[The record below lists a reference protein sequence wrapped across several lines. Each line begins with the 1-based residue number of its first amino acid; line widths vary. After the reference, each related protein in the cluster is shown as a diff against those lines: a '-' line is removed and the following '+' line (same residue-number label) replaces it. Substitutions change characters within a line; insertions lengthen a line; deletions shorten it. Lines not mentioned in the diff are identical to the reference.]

1 MSMIPIATDGSLE
14 PHICIC
20 VNCGN
25 DTGELSIGV
34 LYKADYKNKVVYADR
49 NSRGRTNKQVG
60 YNLEWSHVKEGE
72 KVTTGFCDDCKT
84 NLKEMADM
92 VRAGGVFFKCEEC
105 QQEGAIQA
113 RHPLSAEVRKQLGIA
128 APDPCGIKFVS
139 CAEHGRESPVK
150 H

>member
-1 MSMIPIATDGSLE
+1 MIPIATDGSLE

-60 YNLEWSHVKEGE
+60 YNLEWIHVKENE
-72 KVTTGFCDDCKT
+72 KVATGFCEECQD
-84 NLKEMADM
+84 NLDAMADM

-128 APDPCGIKFVS
+128 APDPCGIKYVS
-139 CAEHGRESPVK
+139 CAEHGGESPVK